1 MLQNKI
7 YQNFLIE
14 IIKNFFL
21 FLFIFSLIALTVR
34 AVNFLDLIVDNG
46 YPVSTYFAYSLL
58 NLFGL
63 VPKFIPISFLF
74 SLLLF
79 VLKHND
85 GEFVILWTSGVDKLK
100 IVNIMLLS
108 SILILIFYIAFAAFI
123 SPSAL
128 NKSRQLLANDKFNSF
143 LPTVR
148 SKQFGDTFI
157 GLTFIVDEK
166 KDTEIESVFLHDTGN
181 NLKNLSSDS
190 KNTLSTTVVAK
201 KGVVDKKKLSLIDGQ
216 IISSKKNNEDN
227 ELISFELLNIDLTNF
242 ATTTIKK
249 PKIQETSTIKIINCL
264 FKKNVDNE
272 LCNNRTSKKEFAPNL
287 IRRLVLPLY
296 IPSIVLICAFLVL
309 KTRKI
314 YLNRFFIFVYS
325 LTILV
330 FTELFLRYT
339 AISTTV
345 KFIYIFSPFI
355 IFSILYIILIYMLSN
370 KTILN
375 E

>member
-14 IIKNFFL
+14 IVKNFFL

-34 AVNFLDLIVDNG
+34 AVNFLDLIVDSG

-63 VPKFIPISFLF
+63 VPKFIPISFLV
-74 SLLLF
+74 SLMMF

-85 GEFVILWTSGVDKLK
+85 VEFVILWTSGVDKLK
-100 IVNIMLLS
+100 IVNIMLVS
-108 SILILIFYIAFAAFI
+108 SILILIFYVTFSSIL

-143 LPTVR
+143 LPTVK

-157 GLTFIVDEK
+157 GLTFIVDKK

-190 KNTLSTTVVAK
+190 KNTLSTTVIAK

-242 ATTTIKK
+242 VTTTIKK
-249 PKIQETSTIKIINCL
+249 PKIQETSTLKIINCV
-264 FKKNVDNE
+264 FNKNIDNE
-272 LCNNRTSKKEFAPNL
+272 LCNNSSSKKEFVPNL
-287 IRRLVLPLY
+287 IRRLILPFY
-296 IPSIVLICAFLVL
+296 IPSIVLICSFLIL

-314 YLNRFFIFVYS
+314 YLNKFFIFVYS
-325 LTILV
+325 LAVLV

-339 AISTTV
+339 GLSSTI

-355 IFSILYIILIYMLSN
+355 IFSILYIILNYMLSN
-370 KTILN
+370 RTVSN

>member
-1 MLQNKI
+1 M
-7 YQNFLIE
+7 Y
-14 IIKNFFL
+14 
-21 FLFIFSLIALTVR
+21 T
-34 AVNFLDLIVDNG
+34 
-46 YPVSTYFAYSLL
+46 
-58 NLFGL
+58 
-63 VPKFIPISFLF
+63 
-74 SLLLF
+74 
-79 VLKHND
+79 
-85 GEFVILWTSGVDKLK
+85 
-100 IVNIMLLS
+100 
-108 SILILIFYIAFAAFI
+108 
-123 SPSAL
+123 
-128 NKSRQLLANDKFNSF
+128 
-143 LPTVR
+143 
-148 SKQFGDTFI
+148 DTFI

-201 KGVVDKKKLSLIDGQ
+201 KGVVDKKKLLLIDGQ

-287 IRRLVLPLY
+287 IRRLILPLY
-296 IPSIVLICAFLVL
+296 IPSIVLICSFLVL

-325 LTILV
+325 LTVLV

-355 IFSILYIILIYMLSN
+355 IFGILYIILIYMLSN